1 MSFASIYVPIL
12 LLLTLANAAPFA
24 LQKRAISQDL
34 FNQLSFF
41 EQYSAAAYCPNN
53 NVASSTSNITC
64 AAGNCPL
71 VQTAGAESLLEFQ
84 NEGLA
89 DSTGF
94 VAVDHTNQM
103 IVMSFRGTTS
113 FGNILADINL
123 VMVPWDVCDLCTAH
137 SGFLDSW
144 QTVKPQIQGVLASA
158 KASYPSYKII
168 ATGHSLGGA
177 VATLAAADLRGSGY
191 SIALYTYGSPM
202 VGNYFLATFITNQS
216 GGNYRVTHAQD
227 LVPKLPGYP
236 IFAHVSPEY
245 WITSPTNAA
254 VTVNDIQESSGV
266 IDLQG
271 NQGQLDSSIEDH
283 GWYFNSIA
291 ACSPGLGSELVR

>member
-1 MSFASIYVPIL
+1 M
-12 LLLTLANAAPFA
+12 
-24 LQKRAISQDL
+24 
-34 FNQLSFF
+34 SFF

-53 NVASSTSNITC
+53 NVASSNTTITC
-64 AAGNCPL
+64 TAGNCPL
-71 VQTAGAESLLEFQ
+71 VQTAQAESLLEFQ

-94 VAVDHTNQM
+94 VAIDHTNQL

-113 FGNILADINL
+113 FSNILADINL
-123 VMVPWDVCDLCTAH
+123 VMVPWTLCNLCTAH

-144 QTVKPQIQGVLASA
+144 RTVKPQIQGVLASA
-158 KASYPSYKII
+158 KASYPSYNII
-168 ATGHSLGGA
+168 STGHSLGGA
-177 VATLAAADLRGSGY
+177 VATLAAADLRTSGY
-191 SIALYTYGSPM
+191 NIALYTYGSPM
-202 VGNYFLATFITNQS
+202 VGNYLLATFITNQS
-216 GGNYRVTHAQD
+216 GGNYRVTHAED
-227 LVPKLPGYP
+227 IVPKLPGYP

-254 VTVNDIQESSGV
+254 VTVNDVQVSTGV

>member
-1 MSFASIYVPIL
+1 MSSASFCAPFL
-12 LLLTLANAAPFA
+12 LFLAFVYAAPFT

-34 FNQLSFF
+34 LNQLAFF
-41 EQYSAAAYCPNN
+41 EQYSAAAYCPDN
-53 NVASSTSNITC
+53 NVPSSSTNITC
-64 AAGNCPL
+64 EAGNCPL

-113 FGNILADINL
+113 FSNILADINL
-123 VMVPWDVCDLCTAH
+123 VMVPWDICTLCTAH

-144 QTVKPQIQGVLASA
+144 KAVKPQIEGVLASA
-158 KASYPSYKII
+158 KVTYPSYKIV

-177 VATLAAADLRGSGY
+177 VATLAAAELRESGY
-191 SIALYTYGSPM
+191 DIALYTYGSPM
-202 VGNYFLATFITNQS
+202 VGNYFLATFITDQS
-216 GGNYRVTHAQD
+216 GDNYRVTHAQD
-227 LVPKLPGYP
+227 IVPKLPGYP

-245 WITSPTNAA
+245 WITSPTNVA
-254 VTVNDIQESSGV
+254 VTVNDIQQSSGV
-266 IDLQG
+266 IDLDG
-271 NQGQLDSSIEDH
+271 NQGELDSSIDDH

-291 ACSPGLGSELVR
+291 ACSPGLGSELAR